1 MRRTRSRA
9 GNRPLAIASLL
20 ALGWSIAG
28 GAQALAAE
36 AAWPASVAAHYK
48 LAFGGFDVGG
58 FDFKSQSDGKAY
70 TTTGTASVS
79 ALFGAFKW
87 SGEMNA
93 KGALNPDAA
102 QPSGYQLDFKTK
114 SKGGS
119 VALKF
124 DKGAVNAIALVPNKP
139 PSPEAVPVKPDNLK
153 SVFDPLTSILALTH
167 AGPGDPCNKT
177 IPIFDG
183 KARFDLVLSRKG
195 QEPLTEKKNSGQPAQ
210 LVVCRVKYVP
220 IAGHKPKDFESP
232 WVSYNAIEIA
242 LRPIPSAHLYVP
254 YRVTIPT
261 TLGAAIMTAE
271 KIEIIAANKSVI
283 ALTQ

>member
-1 MRRTRSRA
+1 MRARGKRA
-9 GNRPLAIASLL
+9 AVARLMAASLL
-20 ALGWSIAG
+20 PVIAIS
-28 GAQALAAE
+28 E
-36 AAWPASVAAHYK
+36 AKAVEPNWPAAVSAHYK
-48 LAFGGFDVGG
+48 LSFGGFDVGG

-70 TTTGTASVS
+70 ATTGSASVS

-87 SGEMNA
+87 NGKMDA
-93 KGALNPDAA
+93 KGALNADAA
-102 QPSGYQLDFKTK
+102 QPAGYQLNFSTK
-114 SKGGS
+114 SKAGS

-124 DKGAVNAIALVPNKP
+124 DKGTVNAVTLVPNKP
-139 PSPEAVPVKPDNLK
+139 PAKEAVPVKPENLK

-167 AGPGDPCNKT
+167 AGAGDPCDKK

-195 QEPLTEKKNSGQPAQ
+195 QEPLVEKKQSGQPPH

-220 IAGHKPKDFESP
+220 IAGHKPKDFENP
-232 WVSYNAIEIA
+232 WVDYGAIEIA
-242 LRPIPSAHLYVP
+242 LRSIPSAHLYVP

-261 TLGAAIMTAE
+261 TLGAAIMSAERIDITAPNS
-271 KIEIIAANKSVI
+271 AVI

>member
-1 MRRTRSRA
+1 MRRTRTRA
-9 GNRPLAIASLL
+9 GNRPLGPAPLL
-20 ALGWSIAG
+20 ALICVLVG
-28 GAQALAAE
+28 GPNAFAAE

-70 TTTGTASVS
+70 ATTGTASVS

-87 SGEMNA
+87 TGEMDA
-93 KGALNPDAA
+93 KGALNADAA
-102 QPSGYQLDFKTK
+102 QPSGYQLNFKTK
-114 SKGGS
+114 SKSGS
-119 VALKF
+119 VSLKF
-124 DKGAVNAIALVPNKP
+124 DKGAVNSVVLVPNKP
-139 PSPEAVPVKPDNLK
+139 PSSEAVPVKTENLK

-167 AGPGDPCNKT
+167 AGPGDPCDKK

-195 QEPLTEKKNSGQPAQ
+195 QEPLTEKKRSGQPTQ

-220 IAGHKPKDFESP
+220 ISGHKPKDFENP
-232 WVSYNAIEIA
+232 WVSYGAIEIA

-271 KIEIIAANKSVI
+271 KIEITAPNKSVI
-283 ALTQ
+283 ALTH